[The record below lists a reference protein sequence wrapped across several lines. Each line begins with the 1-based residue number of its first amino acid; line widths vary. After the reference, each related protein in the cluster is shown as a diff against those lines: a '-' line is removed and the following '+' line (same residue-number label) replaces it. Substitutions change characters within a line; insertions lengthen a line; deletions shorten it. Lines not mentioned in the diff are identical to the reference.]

1 MSLFRS
7 ALRRDVVERSTLPM
21 GWQQWVDALTVG
33 DTRVSV
39 GNAATIDTALGH
51 PTVWRA
57 VNKIAGMVV
66 QMPQRAYS
74 GTRLAPVQPRVLTD
88 PSFGFQRRSAW
99 RRAAVTSMLLK
110 GGAYGLT
117 DEVRRDGSAGRVD
130 LIHPDRVSWTER
142 DGWMIDNKPAP
153 PEWPN
158 GNFWQVPLMV
168 LPGSPK
174 GVNPLEY
181 ARRTTYAGMA
191 ASEFGGNFFRDGAHP
206 TVVVQP
212 DKDPGPEGARALK
225 KAVVASTS
233 GTDREPLVLPQSVQ
247 WKQIQINPEDSQF
260 IELMQFTG
268 GQVAG
273 FFGLDPS
280 HVGLPVE
287 GGSMDYSNREN
298 RQQDVLQDAVMQ
310 VVIPLDE
317 AMTDLLPNSMTAITS
332 PEGLLRADLLT
343 RYQSYEISARVQR
356 DTGLPIITN
365 DEIRA
370 LENREPLNPAD
381 YLMDGEQ

>member
-1 MSLFRS
+1 MSLVRRLRGGQDEERGAT
-7 ALRRDVVERSTLPM
+7 ALPSIASFDDFARII
-21 GWQQWVDALTVG
+21 GG
-33 DTRVSV
+33 GRVSV
-39 GNAATIDTALGH
+39 AGAQTINTALAH
-51 PTVWRA
+51 PTVWRS
-57 VNKIAGMVV
+57 VNKIAGMVI
-66 QMPQRAYS
+66 QMPTHSRI
-74 GTRLAPVQPRVLTD
+74 GTRIVEPQPPVLVD
-88 PSFGFQRRSAW
+88 PSPGFQRRSAW

-117 DEVRRDGSAGRVD
+117 DESDSRGAASRVD
-130 LIHPDRVSWTER
+130 LIHPDRVEWNEAKGWTI
-142 DGWMIDNKPAP
+142 DGKPAP
-153 PEWPN
+153 PEWPH

-174 GVNPLEY
+174 GINPLEY

-206 TVVVQP
+206 TTIIQP
-212 DKDPGPEGARALK
+212 EKDPGLEATAALK
-225 KAVVASTS
+225 SRVKSAVS
-233 GTDREPLVLPQSVQ
+233 GTDRDPIVLPQSVK
-247 WKQIQINPEDSQF
+247 WHQIQINPDDSQF
-260 IELMQFTG
+260 IELMQFSG
-268 GQVAG
+268 GQLAG

-317 AMTDLLPNSMTAITS
+317 AVTELIPTGQEARTA

-343 RYQSYEISARVQR
+343 RYQSYEISARVEQA
-356 DTGLPIITN
+356 TGRPIITS
-365 DEIRA
+365 DEIRK
-370 LENREPLNPAD
+370 LENREPLPPPQTED
-381 YLMDGEQ
+381 DQ